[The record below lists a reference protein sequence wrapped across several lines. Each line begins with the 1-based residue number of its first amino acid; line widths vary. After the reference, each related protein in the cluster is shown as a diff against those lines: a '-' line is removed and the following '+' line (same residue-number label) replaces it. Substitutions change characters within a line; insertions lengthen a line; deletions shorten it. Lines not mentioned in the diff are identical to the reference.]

1 MTAALLPAPFLCRPA
16 SLRRRERLSKRVAQ
30 PRASADATL
39 AAFAL
44 LSTCSAA
51 ASQLEQR
58 TWLGKAAS
66 APVLALG
73 VAACARGAGLL
84 AGGGT
89 EAAIGVIWEALLPIA
104 VALSLLTTDVLDL
117 RPYSTA
123 LGCFA
128 VATAATVLG
137 TAVAFALVGT
147 ALGPDASR
155 LAACLCA
162 SYIGGS
168 VNFAAVASA
177 VGFASSGSQA
187 LCAAMAVDNL
197 AMAVFLAVLLQL
209 ARRAEQPT
217 HGMPVVMAVPES
229 SVTTTSLATALACA
243 LCCTAMAR
251 AVATRMGAA
260 SWQLALIAGIAPA
273 TAALLARLP
282 EGQRPSLAGAEQCA
296 GSLLLLLFAG
306 LGAAVDVRAAAS
318 LGLPT
323 FAFIAVQLA
332 AHLVVVLTLGR
343 LLQLPR
349 HLLLLASNAAVGGP
363 ATAAAMASAT
373 SWPGLVRPAIL
384 LGCVGYAVGTPIGV
398 LMNHL
403 LQRWPTTV

>member
-1 MTAALLPAPFLCRPA
+1 ML
-16 SLRRRERLSKRVAQ
+16 
-30 PRASADATL
+30 PRASADTL
-39 AAFAL
+39 AAFAV
-44 LSTCSAA
+44 LSSCSAV

-66 APVLALG
+66 APVLAMG
-73 VAACARGAGLL
+73 VAACAQGAGLL

-89 EAAIGVIWEALLPIA
+89 EAAIAVIWDALLPIA
-104 VALSLLTTDVLDL
+104 VALSLLTTDVLDV
-117 RPYSTA
+117 RPLSSGLVSFT
-123 LGCFA
+123 
-128 VATAATVLG
+128 VATVATILG
-137 TAVAFALVGT
+137 TAVAFALVGP

-168 VNFAAVASA
+168 INFAAVASA

-187 LCAAMAVDNL
+187 LCAAMAVDNI

-209 ARRAEQPT
+209 ARMAEKPA
-217 HGMPVVMAVPES
+217 HSMPVAITTPQG
-229 SVTTTSLATALACA
+229 VTVTSLASALACA
-243 LCCTAMAR
+243 LCCTVMAR
-251 AVATRMGAA
+251 AVAARLGSP
-260 SWQLALIAGIAPA
+260 SWQLALVAGIAPA

-282 EGQRPSLAGAEQCA
+282 AGQRPSLAGAEQCA
-296 GSLLLLLFAG
+296 GALLLLLFAG

-323 FAFIAVQLA
+323 FAFIAVQLSV
-332 AHLVVVLTLGR
+332 HLVVVLTFGR

-373 SWPGLVRPAIL
+373 AWPGLVRPAIL

-403 LQRWPTTV
+403 LQRWPV

>member
-1 MTAALLPAPFLCRPA
+1 ML
-16 SLRRRERLSKRVAQ
+16 
-30 PRASADATL
+30 PRASADTL
-39 AAFAL
+39 AAFAV
-44 LSTCSAA
+44 LSSCSAV

-58 TWLGKAAS
+58 KWLGKAAS
-66 APVLALG
+66 APVLAMG
-73 VAACARGAGLL
+73 VAACAQGAGLL

-89 EAAIGVIWEALLPIA
+89 EAAIAVIWDALLPIA
-104 VALSLLTTDVLDL
+104 VALSLLTTDVLDV
-117 RPYSTA
+117 RPLSSGLVSFT
-123 LGCFA
+123 
-128 VATAATVLG
+128 VATVATILG
-137 TAVAFALVGT
+137 TAVAFALVGP

-168 VNFAAVASA
+168 INFAAVASA

-187 LCAAMAVDNL
+187 LCAAMAVDNI

-209 ARRAEQPT
+209 ARMAEKPA
-217 HGMPVVMAVPES
+217 HSMPVAITTPQG
-229 SVTTTSLATALACA
+229 VTVTSLASALACA
-243 LCCTAMAR
+243 LCCTVMAR
-251 AVATRMGAA
+251 AVAARLGSP
-260 SWQLALIAGIAPA
+260 SWQLALVAGIAPA

-282 EGQRPSLAGAEQCA
+282 AGQRPSLAGAEQCA
-296 GSLLLLLFAG
+296 GALLLLLFAG

-323 FAFIAVQLA
+323 FAFIAVQLSV
-332 AHLVVVLTLGR
+332 HLVVVLTFGR

-373 SWPGLVRPAIL
+373 AWPGLVRPAIL

-403 LQRWPTTV
+403 LQRWPV

>member
-1 MTAALLPAPFLCRPA
+1 MTAALLPAPVVCRPA
-16 SLRRRERLSKRVAQ
+16 TQRRRARQRTRVVL
-30 PRASADATL
+30 PRASADTL
-39 AAFAL
+39 AAFAV
-44 LSTCSAA
+44 LSSCSAV

-66 APVLALG
+66 APVLAMG
-73 VAACARGAGLL
+73 VAACAQGAGLL

-89 EAAIGVIWEALLPIA
+89 EAAIAVIWDALLPIA
-104 VALSLLTTDVLDL
+104 VALSLLTTDVLDV
-117 RPYSTA
+117 RPLSSGLVSFT
-123 LGCFA
+123 
-128 VATAATVLG
+128 VATVATILG
-137 TAVAFALVGT
+137 TAVAFALVGP

-168 VNFAAVASA
+168 INFAAVASA

-187 LCAAMAVDNL
+187 LCAAMAVDNI

-209 ARRAEQPT
+209 ARMAEKPA
-217 HGMPVVMAVPES
+217 HSMPVAITTPKG
-229 SVTTTSLATALACA
+229 VTVTSLASALACA
-243 LCCTAMAR
+243 LCCTVMAR
-251 AVATRMGAA
+251 AVAARLGSP
-260 SWQLALIAGIAPA
+260 SWQLALVAGIAPA

-282 EGQRPSLAGAEQCA
+282 AGQRPSLAGAEQCA
-296 GSLLLLLFAG
+296 GALLLLLFAG

-323 FAFIAVQLA
+323 FAFIAVQLSV
-332 AHLVVVLTLGR
+332 HLVVVLTFGR

-373 SWPGLVRPAIL
+373 AWPGLVRPAIL

-403 LQRWPTTV
+403 LQRWPV

>member
-1 MTAALLPAPFLCRPA
+1 MTAALLPASFICRPA
-16 SLRRRERLSKRVAQ
+16 TQRRRAGLRTQVLP

-39 AAFAL
+39 AAFAV

-66 APVLALG
+66 APVLAMG
-73 VAACARGAGLL
+73 VAAFAQGAGLL

-89 EAAIGVIWEALLPIA
+89 EAATGVIWDALLPIA

-117 RPYSTA
+117 RPLSA
-123 LGCFA
+123 GLVSFA
-128 VATAATVLG
+128 VATVATILG
-137 TAVAFALVGT
+137 TAVAFALVGS

-168 VNFAAVASA
+168 INFAAVASA

-187 LCAAMAVDNL
+187 LCAAMAVDNI

-209 ARRAEQPT
+209 ARRAERPP
-217 HGMPVVMAVPES
+217 HSMPLVMAVPER
-229 SVTTTSLATALACA
+229 SVTVTSLATALACA

-251 AVATRMGAA
+251 AVATRLGSA
-260 SWQLALIAGIAPA
+260 SWQLALVAGIAPA

-282 EGQRPSLAGAEQCA
+282 AGQRPALAGAEQCA
-296 GSLLLLLFAG
+296 GALLLLLFAG

-323 FAFIAVQLA
+323 FAFIAVQLSV
-332 AHLVVVLTLGR
+332 HLVVVLTFGR

-373 SWPGLVRPAIL
+373 AWPGLVRPAIL

-403 LQRWPTTV
+403 LQRWPV

>member
-1 MTAALLPAPFLCRPA
+1 MTAALLPAPVVCRPA
-16 SLRRRERLSKRVAQ
+16 TQRRRARQRTRVVL
-30 PRASADATL
+30 PRASADTL
-39 AAFAL
+39 AAFAV
-44 LSTCSAA
+44 LSSCSAV

-66 APVLALG
+66 APVLAMG
-73 VAACARGAGLL
+73 VAACAQGAGLL

-89 EAAIGVIWEALLPIA
+89 EAAIAVIWDALLPIA
-104 VALSLLTTDVLDL
+104 VALSLLTTDVLDV
-117 RPYSTA
+117 RPLSSGLVSFT
-123 LGCFA
+123 
-128 VATAATVLG
+128 VATVATILG
-137 TAVAFALVGT
+137 TAVAFALVGP

-168 VNFAAVASA
+168 INFAAVASA

-187 LCAAMAVDNL
+187 LCAAMAVDNI

-209 ARRAEQPT
+209 ARMAEKPA
-217 HGMPVVMAVPES
+217 HSMPVAITTPQG
-229 SVTTTSLATALACA
+229 VTVTSLASALACA
-243 LCCTAMAR
+243 LCCTVMAR
-251 AVATRMGAA
+251 AVAARLGSP
-260 SWQLALIAGIAPA
+260 SWQLALVAGIAPA

-282 EGQRPSLAGAEQCA
+282 AGQRPSLAGAEQCA
-296 GSLLLLLFAG
+296 GALLLLLFAG

-323 FAFIAVQLA
+323 FAFIAVQLSV
-332 AHLVVVLTLGR
+332 HLVVVLTFGR

-373 SWPGLVRPAIL
+373 AWPGLVRPAIL

-403 LQRWPTTV
+403 LQRWPV